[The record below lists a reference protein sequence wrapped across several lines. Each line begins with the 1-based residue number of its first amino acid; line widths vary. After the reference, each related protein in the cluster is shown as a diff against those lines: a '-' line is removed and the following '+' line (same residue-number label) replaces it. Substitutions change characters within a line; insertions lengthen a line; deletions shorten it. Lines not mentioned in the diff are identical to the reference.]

1 MREERDEQ
9 DETNS
14 CDDSEFTPPPYE
26 LVCPPPSYAESSYKL
41 NISDVRVTPD
51 SEMDTSNMP
60 PPPYSPPL
68 PMTSQSSSHQQ

>member
-1 MREERDEQ
+1 MYHSMYVVEMLFQ
-9 DETNS
+9 QTSNTFN
-14 CDDSEFTPPPYE
+14 CVVF
-26 LVCPPPSYAESSYKL
+26 LQSSFKL

-68 PMTSQSSSHQQ
+68 PMMSQSSSHQQ